1 MTVKDGKIVKA
12 TEEELY
18 SHYLKRGFDD
28 IMSFSE
34 YMNRCS
40 ELGTKIIEKEGAE
53 WCRSV

>member
-1 MTVKDGKIVKA
+1 MIIKDGKIVKA

-18 SHYLKRGFDD
+18 SHYLRRGFDD

-40 ELGTKIIEKEGAE
+40 ELGAEIIE
-53 WCRSV
+53 